1 MTAVFVVG
9 LLILVNAFYVAAEFA
24 TVSVRRSRIRQ
35 LAEAGDAQARLLLP
49 VLDDGRLLDRYVAAC
64 QIGITLSSLLLG
76 AYGQWA
82 FARPLQGFLHQLGP
96 WREGTTLPLAAG
108 LVLVLLTVLQ
118 VVLGE
123 LVPKSLALQYTTGT
137 ALHLTRPMFLSIR
150 LFGPFNGLLNGS
162 GMAVL
167 RLLGLQQ
174 TSHRHIHSPE
184 EIDMLLVDSRDG
196 GQLEPDEQQRLH
208 QGLTLSLRTAEDM
221 MVPRLH
227 VAIVDVDAPPATTLR
242 CVLDSPYTR
251 LPACRGDLD
260 HVAGI
265 LHTKDLVI
273 RQLTDET
280 PVAVAPLL
288 HPPVYVPETMTGDK
302 LLATFRQQRSHM
314 ALVVDEFGG
323 VAGLVT
329 LEDVL
334 EELIGQ
340 LGEPLRHGQP
350 APQRLPDGRIRLP
363 GLLRLDE
370 AAAWIGSTWHGEAH
384 TIGGHIADLLGHIP
398 EPGERLEI
406 EGSQVEVEAVAH
418 HAVQAVLVQPAPGQR
433 HG

>member
-1 MTAVFVVG
+1 MTAVIVVG

-35 LAEAGDAQARLLLP
+35 LAEAGDARARLLLP

-82 FARPLQGFLHQLGP
+82 FARPLQGLLQQLGP
-96 WREGTTLPLAAG
+96 WREETTLPLAAG

-123 LVPKSLALQYTTGT
+123 LMPKSLALQYTTGT
-137 ALHLTRPMFLSIR
+137 ALQLARPMFLSIR
-150 LFGPFNGLLNGS
+150 LFGPFNALLNGS

-167 RLLGLQQ
+167 RWLGLQQ

-227 VAIVDVDAPPATTLR
+227 VAIVDVEDPPAMTLQR
-242 CVLDSPYTR
+242 VLDSPYTR

-273 RQLTDET
+273 RQLTGET

-302 LLATFRQQRSHM
+302 LLATFRQRRSHM

-340 LGEPLRHGQP
+340 LGEPPRHGQP
-350 APQRLPDGRIRLP
+350 APQRLPDGRVRLP

-370 AAAWIGSTWHGEAH
+370 AEPWIGRTWQGEAH

-406 EGSQVEVEAVAH
+406 EGSLVEVEAVAH